1 MIKMGTSS
9 SMHEYKNILQ
19 LEEDIQFLDNLSRKK
34 SYSTYDNIRIILIS
48 KRLQD
53 NIDEAYVLMTQC
65 TDRDVYNYI
74 NNLVDRSITV
84 IRKFNASSY

>member
-1 MIKMGTSS
+1 
-9 SMHEYKNILQ
+9 MHEYKNILQ